1 MQDLAQYSAYIEEE
15 IKAIDFPQSPANL
28 YEPLRYF
35 LSLGGKRMRPI
46 LTLLGA
52 ELFGET

>member
-1 MQDLAQYSAYIEEE
+1 MQDLAQYSAYLEAE

-28 YEPLRYF
+28 YKPLRYF